1 VFRRGFKSWCE
12 NVAIQQRRELGV
24 RAIDPLDPRL
34 LARHL
39 GIRVWTAEEVPGVE
53 PQHLKTL
60 LHDDSDS
67 WSAATICVGSKDLIV
82 LNSSHSPAR
91 QSSDLMHELS
101 HVLLGHEPARVDVTE
116 DGLLMLNT
124 FDRLQEEEASW
135 LAGCLLLPR
144 NALMAIRGRGLDLR
158 TAARN
163 FGVSLDMLRYRM
175 KVTGVEY
182 QLARAR

>member
-1 VFRRGFKSWCE
+1 
-12 NVAIQQRRELGV
+12 
-24 RAIDPLDPRL
+24 
-34 LARHL
+34 
-39 GIRVWTAEEVPGVE
+39 
-53 PQHLKTL
+53 
-60 LHDDSDS
+60 
-67 WSAATICVGSKDLIV
+67 
-82 LNSSHSPAR
+82 
-91 QSSDLMHELS
+91 MHELS

-124 FDRLQEEEASW
+124 FDRLQEEEANW

-163 FGVSLDMLRYRM
+163 FGVSLDMLRYRLN
-175 KVTGVEY
+175 VTGVEY